1 MNDSPV
7 DCQNR
12 EDDRRQILRREFGK
26 TMWFKSHLRN
36 QKESNPFGLLFFLLV
51 VLVATTWAQGYE
63 PEGRIT
69 RR

>member
-12 EDDRRQILRREFGK
+12 EDDRRQILRRELGK

-36 QKESNPFGLLFFLLV
+36 QKTKAPKRVPFLIFYV
-51 VLVATTWAQGYE
+51 
-63 PEGRIT
+63 
-69 RR
+69 

>member
-36 QKESNPFGLLFFLLV
+36 QNKGTQAGAFSHFLR
-51 VLVATTWAQGYE
+51 VAKKCEKMLST
-63 PEGRIT
+63 
-69 RR
+69 